1 MVRISSLDIIPLHIE
16 LSYFRKEGPNGT
28 NASGSLSS
36 RLSKKK
42 KQKFKSPKPKNRV
55 EIKNTKTKM
64 DAFPSNLLINHY
76 TLGSFHLSTLLPYGM
91 QEWFNPR
98 IQ

>member
-1 MVRISSLDIIPLHIE
+1 MSFKKR
-16 LSYFRKEGPNGT
+16 
-28 NASGSLSS
+28 GSKT
-36 RLSKKK
+36 SKV
-42 KQKFKSPKPKNRV
+42 QNPKNGV
-55 EIKNTKTKM
+55 EIKNRKTKM

-91 QEWFNPR
+91 QEWFHPR